1 MAALAAVLE
10 ESADVSKKASAVCD
24 HHAGIV
30 DRMETQNTIISF
42 NYDRVQIML
51 SDAAA
56 IINGPPAL
64 LIEALF
70 EPDCGGRLPE

>member
-10 ESADVSKKASAVCD
+10 ESTDVSKKASAVCD